1 MTAQRQPADESP
13 ALAAALD
20 YTAIGWSIFPCH
32 TGDPTTPTGC
42 DCRKATC
49 GDPGKHPRTQNGL
62 TSATTDEAQ
71 IRRWWG
77 MWPTANVAVRTGA
90 VSGIAVIDVDGPAG
104 WQAIHEEE
112 RRRGPLPPTVVA
124 QTGGGGSHLVYAH
137 PGRHVR
143 TRQKVLTGV
152 DVRGDGGYIL
162 ADPSRHASGR
172 TYRWEAG
179 HSPHDHP
186 PAALPPAWVDLLCPP
201 QQERPQEGPRP
212 SGSRR
217 LTDADISAA
226 VDLLRPHYEEGAR
239 HDLTL
244 HLAGWLARQE
254 YAEMDAARLID
265 RLAVD
270 DPERSGRLRN
280 VRTSYDHAA
289 AGDPVAGWSRL
300 REILTPGDLLEL
312 QHLLGRP
319 APRLHV
325 GRNGRHAEAN
335 DVTDEEA
342 QEAPNPNADDTGGP
356 PPPRRPEIDAGDQD
370 LDRVTDAAWK
380 ALVVG
385 NNPPYMFRFGGASVR
400 LDRDD
405 LGARVP
411 RPLTEDR
418 VRHELANKSTWFK
431 VGAKGQ
437 VSPAYPPTA
446 VVRNVLA
453 RAEHPLPT
461 LLRVVEVPI
470 LAPDG
475 TLQTTPGY
483 HPESRT
489 YYEPAAG
496 FTLPPVPT
504 HPTEE
509 EITKARDLILD
520 DLIGEFPFTS
530 EAERANA
537 VALFLDPY
545 VRDLIDGPT
554 PLRLIEAPTPG
565 SGKSL
570 LADVLTRPAIGRQ
583 VGMMPGA
590 NDDDEWRKKITS
602 QLRESPAAILID
614 NVSGNLDSASLSIA
628 LTATFWKDRLLG
640 GNETTQL
647 PVRCV
652 WLATANNPTMSTE
665 IARRTVRIRL
675 DPRVDRPWQRT
686 EFRHRDLR
694 GWADEHR
701 AELVRAALVLCRAW
715 IAAGQPLGATVLGS
729 YERWSAVLGGIL
741 GTTGIRGFLENLET
755 FYEEA
760 DIEGAI
766 WRQFINLWAAEFGEQ
781 EVETSQLFELANSV
795 EGFDFGF
802 GNERSQRTSFGKQL
816 ARQHDRVIGEY
827 RIARTGG
834 SGKTKSHKSK
844 KWRLLG
850 GSSHDGPPSGE
861 ETGGHRGHW
870 GTSGNHAYAQ
880 ESTNGSHVGDRG
892 VETSPN
898 VPYVPHIPGDREEVV
913 I

>member
-1 MTAQRQPADESP
+1 MTAQQQPVDESP

-20 YTAIGWSIFPCH
+20 YADLDLQVFPCH
-32 TGDPTTPTGC
+32 TPDPREAGGC
-42 DCRKATC
+42 SCRRADCGRNV
-49 GDPGKHPRTQNGL
+49 GKHPRTADGL
-62 TSATTDEAQ
+62 SSATTDEGT
-71 IRRWWG
+71 IRRWWS
-77 MWPTANVAVRTGA
+77 MWPTANVVIRTGEA
-90 VSGIAVIDVDGPAG
+90 SGIIAIDADGEDG
-104 WQAIHEEE
+104 WRALGELES
-112 RRRGPLPPTVVA
+112 RLGALPPTCISR
-124 QTGGGGSHLVYAH
+124 TGRGGGHLVFTY
-137 PGRHVR
+137 PGRHVP
-143 TRQKVLTGV
+143 TKQKIAPGV
-152 DVRGDGGYIL
+152 DLRGNGGYIL
-162 ADPSRHASGR
+162 AAPSQHASGR

-179 HSPHDHP
+179 NSPHDHP
-186 PAALPPAWVDLLCPP
+186 PAALPPAWVDFLCPP

-212 SGSRR
+212 SGSRP
-217 LTDADISAA
+217 LSDTDIAAA
-226 VDLLRPHYEEGAR
+226 VDLLRPHYTEGSR

-244 HLAGWLARQE
+244 NLAGWLAQQG
-254 YAEMDAARLID
+254 YAEMGAARLID
-265 RLAVD
+265 RLAAD
-270 DPERSGRLRN
+270 DPERPARVRN
-280 VRTSYDHAA
+280 VTTSYDHFA
-289 AGDPVAGWSRL
+289 AGNPVAGWSRL
-300 REILTPGDLLEL
+300 RELLTPGDLLEL
-312 QHLLGRP
+312 EHLLGRP

-325 GRNGRHAEAN
+325 GRNGRHAEA
-335 DVTDEEA
+335 DDATDEEA
-342 QEAPNPNADDTGGP
+342 HEAPNPKADDAGGP

-370 LDRVTDAAWK
+370 LDRVTDGAWK
-380 ALVVG
+380 ALVTG

-496 FTLPPVPT
+496 FTLSPVPT
-504 HPTEE
+504 HPTAT
-509 EITKARDLILD
+509 EIARARDLILD
-520 DLIGEFPFTS
+520 DLLGEFPFTS

-537 VALFLDPY
+537 FALFLDPY
-545 VRDLIDGPT
+545 VRDVIDGPT

-590 NDDDEWRKKITS
+590 NDDDEWRKRITS

-614 NVSGNLDSASLSIA
+614 NVSGSLDSASLSIA

-686 EFRHRDLR
+686 EFRHPDLR
-694 GWADEHR
+694 GWTDDHR

-715 IAAGQPLGATVLGS
+715 VAAGQPLGTTVLGS

-741 GTTGIRGFLENLET
+741 GTVGIKGFLENLEA
-755 FYEEA
+755 FYEDA
-760 DIEGAI
+760 DVEGAI
-766 WRQFINLWAAEFGEQ
+766 WRQFVDLWATAYGEQ
-781 EVETSQLFELANSV
+781 EVESTQLFDLAGSV
-795 EGFDFGF
+795 DGLDFGF

-816 ARQHDRVIGEY
+816 TRQRDRVIGEY
-827 RIARTGG
+827 RIAQTGG
-834 SGKTKSHKSK
+834 GKTKSHKSK
-844 KWRLLG
+844 KWRLIRTRP
-850 GSSHDGPPSGE
+850 HDSTPPGDNQ
-861 ETGGHRGHW
+861 GGHRGHQ
-870 GTSGNHAYAQ
+870 GTSGNPTYAQ
-880 ESTNGSHVGDRG
+880 ESIKSSHVMATGARM
-892 VETSPN
+892 SPN
-898 VPYVPHIPGDREEVV
+898 VPHVPHDDDEEDGAL
-913 I
+913 